1 MLKHIKVRLMLL
13 IKELRNFYKH
23 KRISNVSTTKKLLET
38 MSFDY
43 MKEKYENI
51 NNYEKEED

>member
-1 MLKHIKVRLMLL
+1 MEVFHYPEFTCKDAMNYYL

-23 KRISNVSTTKKLLET
+23 KRISDAATTKKLLET

-43 MKEKYENI
+43 INEKI
-51 NNYEKEED
+51 